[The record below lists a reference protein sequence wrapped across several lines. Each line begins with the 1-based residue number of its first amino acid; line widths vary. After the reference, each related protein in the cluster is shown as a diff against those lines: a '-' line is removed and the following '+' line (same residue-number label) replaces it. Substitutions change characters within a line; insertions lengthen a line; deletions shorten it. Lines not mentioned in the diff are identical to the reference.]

1 MDKIYLNGL
10 QFYGY
15 HGAMREENIL
25 GQTFM
30 VDLVLEVD
38 LKEAGINDDL
48 EATVHYGHVYETVKT
63 VVEGE
68 PLKLI
73 EAVAERVSEK
83 VLEAFP
89 LIRQLTVKVI
99 KPNPPI
105 PGHYESV
112 AVEMTRGR
120 ESD

>member
-10 QFYGY
+10 KFYGY
-15 HGAMREENIL
+15 HGAMKEENIL
-25 GQTFM
+25 GQTFI
-30 VDLVLEVD
+30 VDLILEVD
-38 LKEAGINDDL
+38 LKEAGTNDDL
-48 EATVHYGHVYETVKT
+48 EATVHYGHVYETVKA

-73 EAVAERVSEK
+73 ESVAERVSKK
-83 VLEAFP
+83 VLQAFP
-89 LIRQLTVKVI
+89 LIHQLTIKVI

-105 PGHYESV
+105 PGHYDSV

>member
-15 HGAMREENIL
+15 HGALKEENTL
-25 GQTFM
+25 GQTFI
-30 VDLVLEVD
+30 VDLVLELD
-38 LKEAGINDDL
+38 LKAAGVNDNL
-48 EATVHYGHVYETVKT
+48 KATVHYGHVYETVKT
-63 VVEGE
+63 VVEGKQ
-68 PLKLI
+68 LKLI
-73 EAVAERVSEK
+73 EAVAERVSDQ
-83 VLEAFP
+83 VLQAFP
-89 LIRQLTVKVI
+89 LIQQLTIKVI

-120 ESD
+120 ESN

>member
-15 HGAMREENIL
+15 HGALKEENTL
-25 GQTFM
+25 GQTFT
-30 VDLVLEVD
+30 VDLVLELD
-38 LKEAGINDDL
+38 LKEAGTNDAL

-63 VVEGE
+63 VVEGK

-83 VLEAFP
+83 VLQAFP
-89 LIRQLTVKVI
+89 LIHQLTVKVI

-120 ESD
+120 ESN

>member
-15 HGAMREENIL
+15 HGALKEENTL
-25 GQTFM
+25 GQTFT
-30 VDLVLEVD
+30 VDLVLELD
-38 LKEAGINDDL
+38 LKEAGTNDDL
-48 EATVHYGHVYETVKT
+48 DATVHYGHVYEAVKA

-83 VLEAFP
+83 VLQAFP
-89 LIRQLTVKVI
+89 LIHQLTVKVI

-120 ESD
+120 ESN

>member
-1 MDKIYLNGL
+1 MDKIFLNGL

-15 HGAMREENIL
+15 HGAISEENTL
-25 GQTFM
+25 GQTFI
-30 VDLVLEVD
+30 VDLVLAVD
-38 LKEAGINDDL
+38 LKQAGENDDL
-48 EATVHYGHVYETVKT
+48 EATVHYGHVYEAVKA

-73 EAVAERVSEK
+73 EAVAERISQK
-83 VLEAFP
+83 VLKTFP
-89 LIRQLTVKVI
+89 SIHQLTVKVI

-120 ESD
+120 DSY